1 MFHDDLN
8 PIILFCTVL
17 FFWPCRSLHDQDL
30 TFSLHA
36 LPCKSWLLCKV
47 SAALYTFTMAIP
59 SLLYLDHVDPQTI
72 PSLLYLDHGDPQKTI
87 PWPWRSPA
95 FYTLTMAIPRR
106 SRSSSISSSW
116 SRVSR
121 VFLPPRLSKFYVTH
135 QKSYPRGKSP
145 RALRRHYKSCSTA
158 AAKVRSLKEQRFV
171 FSKNNCGRIHP
182 DPWVVNL
189 SIFELGFDFTEKTE
203 LDKLIAKTE

>member
-17 FFWPCRSLHDQDL
+17 FFDRGDPYTIKILHLVCMRCLANPDSSVKSQQPSLPSPWRNPAFYTL
-30 TFSLHA
+30 TLSIPRRFPA
-36 LPCKSWLLCKV
+36 F
-47 SAALYTFTMAIP
+47 YTLTMSIPRRFPAFYTLTMAIP
-59 SLLYLDHVDPQTI
+59 R
-72 PSLLYLDHGDPQKTI
+72 
-87 PWPWRSPA
+87 RSPEN
-95 FYTLTMAIPRR
+95 YTLTMAIPRR

-182 DPWVVNL
+182 DP
-189 SIFELGFDFTEKTE
+189 
-203 LDKLIAKTE
+203 

>member
-17 FFWPCRSLHDQDL
+17 FFWPWRSLHDQDL

-87 PWPWRSPA
+87 PWPWRSLGDPDR
-95 FYTLTMAIPRR
+95 RR
-106 SRSSSISSSW
+106 SPQAGPGSPGCSCHRVCLNFMWPIKNLTHVENHLVPWDDIISL
-116 SRVSR
+116 V
-121 VFLPPRLSKFYVTH
+121 VLLQPKF
-135 QKSYPRGKSP
+135 
-145 RALRRHYKSCSTA
+145 
-158 AAKVRSLKEQRFV
+158 
-171 FSKNNCGRIHP
+171 
-182 DPWVVNL
+182 DP
-189 SIFELGFDFTEKTE
+189 
-203 LDKLIAKTE
+203 